1 MDCHTTTPNLIAIA
15 IAADVEWGATKEF
28 FSVKKEEIKT
38 TNYGDYFERKH
49 KNTNLIIYYS
59 GWGKVRSA
67 GAAQYIID
75 NMHPERITV
84 IGSCAGINR
93 QHKTLDMIFPT
104 KAVEYDC
111 SVKEIEPFINPRF
124 VVKLQPPV
132 PQEKEVVIGTGDR
145 PVILWSDYELLLQN
159 GMDVADMEAAVVA
172 YICELNKVPCTV
184 IKGIS
189 DFPYETLELLKQ
201 QVNVYDENAQIVTKN
216 ILSWYLDNIIQ

>member
-1 MDCHTTTPNLIAIA
+1 MEQHTTRNLIAIA
-15 IAADVEWGATKEF
+15 IAADVEWAATKSYFEVNP
-28 FSVKKEEIKT
+28 SEIRNTK
-38 TNYGDYFERKH
+38 YGEYFERQH
-49 KNTNLIIYYS
+49 NDYRLIIYYS

-75 NMHPERITV
+75 NMRPERITV
-84 IGSCAGINR
+84 IGSCAGISK
-93 QHKTLDMIFPT
+93 QHKVLDMIFPT

-172 YICELNKVPCTV
+172 YICEMNNVPCTV

-189 DFPYETLELLKQ
+189 DFPYQTLELLKQ
-201 QVNVYDENAQIVTKN
+201 QVNVYDDNAKIVTKN
-216 ILSWYLDNIIQ
+216 IFTWYLNNILK

>member
-1 MDCHTTTPNLIAIA
+1 MEPKPNLIAIA
-15 IAADVEWGATKEF
+15 IAADVEWSATKSYFE
-28 FSVKKEEIKT
+28 VQQEEIKT
-38 TNYGDYFERKH
+38 TKYGEYFERKH
-49 KNTNLIIYYS
+49 NQYNLVIYYS

-75 NMHPERITV
+75 NIHPERITV
-84 IGSCAGINR
+84 IGSCAGINK
-93 QHKTLDMIFPT
+93 HYKPLDIIFPT

-159 GMDVADMEAAVVA
+159 GMDIADMEAAVVA
-172 YICELNKVPCTV
+172 YICELNNVPCTV

-189 DFPYETLELLKQ
+189 DFPYETLDLLKQ
-201 QVNVYDENAQIVTKN
+201 QINVYDDNAIIVTKN
-216 ILSWYLDNIIQ
+216 IFTLYLNKILK